1 MSDARLNIES
11 LVDLL
16 VEEVQ
21 TSRREA
27 EEFFKAFFAAL
38 ESALLDGETVTIKN
52 FGTFQVVHHGPHK
65 ILNFQ
70 TRREFV
76 IPRRCKVIFTPDEIL
91 RDLVNKPFSYLEPVE
106 LDVEDKDEK
115 FVSEEPPLEPLSIF
129 GEQATEIKSL
139 LEEIKNLSPSSSSLQ
154 NEAVEN
160 VPMKEK
166 KESSEQEK
174 EEENISEEIIEEKN
188 EEILV
193 SYNNEE
199 QEEIVSPPSIIRSK
213 NKKDNFDESYKNENL
228 EPLGIPSRPF
238 KGDNLSDIPLPRK
251 RRHFWLPL
259 VLFIIIAGGVSLYYF
274 YSPVNEYI
282 NTLLKIKTD
291 KNLVS
296 SGNKNFIIEQPFVTK
311 DSLGEVSKQSA
322 NEVDSLQ
329 ILFDTPRY
337 YSEFITTEKIMEGSR
352 LAGLSRRYYGVPVFW
367 VYIYEANR
375 DRITHPDNIP
385 VGTPIRVPKLDS
397 RLIDTSNPRCLE
409 KAKELEKLYLGGE

>member
-1 MSDARLNIES
+1 MSDVRLNIES

-21 TSRREA
+21 ANRREA

-38 ESALLDGETVTIKN
+38 ESALLDGEKLTIKN
-52 FGTFQVVHHGPHK
+52 FGTFQVVRHDPHR

-70 TRREFV
+70 NRREFI

-106 LDVEDKDEK
+106 LDVENKDEN
-115 FVSEEPPLEPLSIF
+115 FVSEELPLEPFSIF
-129 GEQATEIKSL
+129 NEQATEIKSL
-139 LEEIKNLSPSSSSLQ
+139 LEEIKNLSPSSSLQ

-160 VPMKEK
+160 VPVKEK
-166 KESSEQEK
+166 EENSEQEK
-174 EEENISEEIIEEKN
+174 EEKNIPEEIIEEKN

-199 QEEIVSPPSIIRSK
+199 KEEIVSPASIINSK
-213 NKKDNFDESYKNENL
+213 NEEDNFDESYKNENL
-228 EPLGIPSRPF
+228 KPLGIPSRPF
-238 KGDNLSDIPLPRK
+238 KGDNLSDIPSHRK

-259 VLFIIIAGGVSLYYF
+259 VLFIIIVGGVSLYYF
-274 YSPVNEYI
+274 YSPVNEYV
-282 NTLLKIKTD
+282 NTQLKIKTD
-291 KNLVS
+291 KNLI
-296 SGNKNFIIEQPFVTK
+296 SGENKNFITEQPFVAK

-337 YSEFITTEKIMEGSR
+337 YSEFITTEKIIEGSR

-375 DRITHPDNIP
+375 DRIAHPDNIP
-385 VGTPIRVPKLDS
+385 IGTPIRVPKLDS

-409 KAKELEKLYLGGE
+409 KAKELEKLYLGKK